1 MPDTETVVDEDDDD
15 KSVGSDEEEGRGF
28 IIKGR
33 RLLKPQR
40 MTSVNSKGGI
50 IGTSGEGE

>member
-1 MPDTETVVDEDDDD
+1 MVDEDDDD
-15 KSVGSDEEEGRGF
+15 KSVGSDEEGRGF

-33 RLLKPQR
+33 RLLKPLR